1 MRKLFSLLAV
11 TVVFS
16 GVGLAVAAVAEEK
29 TVTGDAVWTE
39 VERESLVFPIAAMFE
54 KADSDFARS
63 VRRDVQRVSFRDV
76 TAVAPSFEH
85 ETLVRAPLRN
95 ADDP

>member
-1 MRKLFSLLAV
+1 MQSK
-11 TVVFS
+11 
-16 GVGLAVAAVAEEK
+16 
-29 TVTGDAVWTE
+29 
-39 VERESLVFPIAAMFE
+39 P
-54 KADSDFARS
+54 DSDFARS
-63 VRRDVQRVSFRDV
+63 VRRDVQRISFRDV